1 MEEMSDKFFS
11 WLIRK
16 YGWGR
21 EEWEND
27 LDEEFQEKLIREYVS
42 IVTSY

>member
-1 MEEMSDKFFS
+1 MNDRFFD

-21 EEWEND
+21 EEWEED
-27 LDEEFQEKLIREYVS
+27 LDEDFQKKLVREYAS
-42 IVTSY
+42 IAASYWR

>member
-1 MEEMSDKFFS
+1 MSDRFFD

-21 EEWEND
+21 EEWKED
-27 LDEEFQEKLIREYVS
+27 LDEDFQEVLIREYAS
-42 IVTSY
+42 IAASY

>member
-1 MEEMSDKFFS
+1 MNDRFFD

-21 EEWEND
+21 EEWEED
-27 LDEEFQEKLIREYVS
+27 PDEDFQEVLICEYASVAA
-42 IVTSY
+42 SY